1 MAMRRRFPFLNALRA
16 FEAANRCGSL
26 SEAAKEL
33 AVTVGAVSRQ
43 IANLEDELDARL
55 FIRHPRGVEPT
66 AEGRALARTVSDAF
80 DRIDAITDEI
90 RTDKAVRRLTVF
102 SHTTLA
108 VEWLV
113 PRIGSFHRAHPGIDL
128 NLFASIEPTSIYDGS
143 ADAGIWAGADP
154 LPGTH
159 MDTLFQPEYFPVCAP
174 RLLRG
179 RDTVRAADLARFDL
193 LYSAFQVPH
202 WQAWLNAAGVTG
214 IKLDAPQFT
223 TSAQAYRAA
232 QDGHGVFLA
241 QRMFVSNDI
250 AAGTLA
256 APVRLAIRH
265 PTAYRMVCLE
275 PRRSEPAIQA
285 FRHWLEA
292 ELREADRLAQQAMPQ
307 GMEIIPVSPDRL

>member
-1 MAMRRRFPFLNALRA
+1 MRHRFPFLNALRA
-16 FEAANRCGSL
+16 FEATHRCGSL
-26 SEAAKEL
+26 SDAASEL

-43 IANLEDELDARL
+43 VARLEDELGARL

-66 AEGRALARTVSDAF
+66 AAGRALARTVTDAF

-90 RTDKAVRRLTVF
+90 RADRAVRRLTVF

-113 PRIGSFHRAHPGIDL
+113 PRVGSFHRAHPDIDL

-143 ADAGIWAGADP
+143 ADVGIWAGADP

-159 MDTLFQPEYFPVCAP
+159 MDMLFQPEFFPVCAP
-174 RLLRG
+174 RLLTG
-179 RDTVRAADLARFDL
+179 ADTLRPADLARFEL
-193 LYSAFQVPH
+193 LYSVFQVPH
-202 WQAWLNAAGVTG
+202 WQAWLRAAGVTDVT
-214 IKLDAPQFT
+214 LDAPGFS

-241 QRMFVSNDI
+241 QRMFVCNDI

-265 PTAYRMVCLE
+265 PAAYRMVCLE
-275 PRRSEPAIQA
+275 PRRGEPSIQA
-285 FRHWLEA
+285 FRHWLEL
-292 ELREADRLAQQAMPQ
+292 ELREADRLAQQALPR
-307 GMEIIPVSPDRL
+307 GMEIIPVGEDVL